1 MACLLGSQSA
11 GMAPAL
17 ETGTIEQVGLTRG
30 KPHIGW
36 PRVLMTGLLGLSRHV
51 ATVHAECDAFSTGK
65 SPALKHSKAG
75 HHSLGQNL
83 PIGSKVLD
91 PSGPEVHLLFAAV
104 DVFLCHQSTRAR
116 PIRHN
121 PQAKVCLQNLAGS
134 LVLPKIAKTH
144 GIQSEAILSMSQKFA
159 TEFRIMRQ
167 ARQIWSLGS
176 HGEAQRRSKLN

>member
-75 HHSLGQNL
+75 RHSLGQNL

-104 DVFLCHQSTRAR
+104 GLICLLAPLAIVCPKKGLDFHRTTPVFCRKVILEKETMTQNAASTESR
-116 PIRHN
+116 
-121 PQAKVCLQNLAGS
+121 KV
-134 LVLPKIAKTH
+134 
-144 GIQSEAILSMSQKFA
+144 GIG
-159 TEFRIMRQ
+159 
-167 ARQIWSLGS
+167 LG
-176 HGEAQRRSKLN
+176 L